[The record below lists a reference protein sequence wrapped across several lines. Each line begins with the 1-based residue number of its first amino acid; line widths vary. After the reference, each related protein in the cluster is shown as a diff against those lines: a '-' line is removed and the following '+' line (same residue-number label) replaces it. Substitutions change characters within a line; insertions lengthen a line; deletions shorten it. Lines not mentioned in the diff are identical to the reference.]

1 MGACGRD
8 CGFFFQTSNE
18 PTNNSVQMGGWASW
32 RTRGTVVSCLLA
44 KFPILFQRISE
55 ESGDQSESS
64 SSENESKTET
74 KTNTLTV
81 PTRKKS
87 ARGSP
92 RTGGSEY

>member
-1 MGACGRD
+1 M
-8 CGFFFQTSNE
+8 
-18 PTNNSVQMGGWASW
+18 NNSMQLGNRASCQS
-32 RTRGTVVSCLLA
+32 RLLLVGLLLA
-44 KFPILFQRISE
+44 KFPLLFQRISE

-64 SSENESKTET
+64 SSENENKTET

-92 RTGGSEY
+92 RAGGSDSEIESAA

>member
-1 MGACGRD
+1 M
-8 CGFFFQTSNE
+8 
-18 PTNNSVQMGGWASW
+18 NNSMQLGDRASCQLILLLE
-32 RTRGTVVSCLLA
+32 GPLLA
-44 KFPILFQRISE
+44 KFPLLFQRISE

-92 RTGGSEY
+92 RTGGTESDSESAA